1 LSTEHDQSIPSKQR
15 RIIAGTTTIRPLPP
29 LLLAELTVV
38 PEQLDHA
45 ADLTDVD
52 PLRVP
57 MMSTDTT
64 VPAVEVEF
72 ET

>member
-1 LSTEHDQSIPSKQR
+1 MVHNQSMPSRHR
-15 RIIAGTTTIRPLPP
+15 RIIAGTTTIRPLLP
-29 LLLAELTVV
+29 LAELTVL
-38 PEQLDHA
+38 PEQLDPA

-57 MMSTDTT
+57 MMGTDAI